1 MQVPNWLSPH
11 PQNSRKRQVSR
22 IAMKQMQVPNWL
34 SPHPHKPRLDQ
45 EYWKNV

>member
-11 PQNSRKRQVSR
+11 PQ
-22 IAMKQMQVPNWL
+22 
-34 SPHPHKPRLDQ
+34 KPRLDQ